1 MNEPSESVR
10 IVDWL
15 ATRVPAPPAALAT
28 IISKGLDE
36 LQCDRRTLPDHL
48 IDAAVRIL
56 NQLGNGR
63 ESANDLLV
71 ADALITYAIEAAAEE
86 GGDLEKASIKIAERI
101 ALAGVKG

>member
-1 MNEPSESVR
+1 MNHPSESVR

-28 IISKGLDE
+28 IISKSVGE
-36 LQCDRRTLPDHL
+36 VECDRRSLPDRL

-56 NQLGNGR
+56 NELGNGR

-71 ADALITYAIEAAAEE
+71 ADALITYAIEAAAE
-86 GGDLEKASIKIAERI
+86 GRGDLERASMKIAERI
-101 ALAGVKG
+101 ALSGVNG